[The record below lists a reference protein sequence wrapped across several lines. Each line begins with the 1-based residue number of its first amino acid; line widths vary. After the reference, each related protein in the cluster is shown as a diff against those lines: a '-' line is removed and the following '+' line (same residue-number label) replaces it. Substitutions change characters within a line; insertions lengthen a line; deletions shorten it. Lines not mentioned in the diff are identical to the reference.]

1 VIERA
6 RKSFASD
13 SGTAAEQRTALA
25 IVAAHADAATF
36 DALVERARKTAD
48 PLQKQ
53 QVFAALAGVTDL
65 ELARRMVD
73 IALSDQIP
81 AGGSPEI
88 IEALALRH
96 PQLVWKAVA
105 PRLDEPALHLD
116 KSDRWRLAA
125 SMAGYS
131 ADPQRIADLD
141 AYVARSV
148 PAEARR
154 PFLAAAA
161 SIRQNALYA
170 TKVLPEID
178 GWIRSH
184 GTSR

>member
-6 RKSFASD
+6 RKSFAGD
-13 SGTAAEQRTALA
+13 SGTAAEQRTALT
-25 IVAAHADAATF
+25 IVAAHADAPTF
-36 DALVERARKTAD
+36 DALVERARKIAD

-53 QVFAALAGVTDL
+53 HVFAALAGVTDL

-88 IEALALRH
+88 LEALALRH
-96 PQLVWKAVA
+96 PQLVWKVVA
-105 PRLDEPALHLD
+105 PRLDDPVLHLD
-116 KSDRWRLAA
+116 KSDRWRLAV
-125 SMAGYS
+125 SMAGHS

-161 SIRQNALYA
+161 SIRQNELYA

-184 GTSR
+184 VTSQ

>member
-1 VIERA
+1 V
-6 RKSFASD
+6 
-13 SGTAAEQRTALA
+13 
-25 IVAAHADAATF
+25 TF

-53 QVFAALAGVTDL
+53 HVLMALAGVTDPG
-65 ELARRMVD
+65 LARRMVD
-73 IALSDQIP
+73 IAMSDQIP

-96 PQLVWKAVA
+96 PQLVWKVVA
-105 PRLDEPALHLD
+105 PRLDDPALHLD
-116 KSDRWRLAA
+116 KADRWRLAA
-125 SMAGYS
+125 SIAGYS

-170 TKVLPEID
+170 AKVLPEID
-178 GWIRSH
+178 GWIRTRA
-184 GTSR
+184 TSR